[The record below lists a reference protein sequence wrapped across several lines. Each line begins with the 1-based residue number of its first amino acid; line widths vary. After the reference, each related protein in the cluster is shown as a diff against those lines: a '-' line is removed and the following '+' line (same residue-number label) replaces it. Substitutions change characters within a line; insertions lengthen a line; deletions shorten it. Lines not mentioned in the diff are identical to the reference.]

1 MQCYHGFIEN
11 KESSEVVKEMDE
23 QPLETIEL
31 EMAILVRNLTSI
43 ASSKKIGTLDR
54 SAYLLLHQISTHGSS
69 GVKAL
74 ADEFH
79 LDISTVSR
87 QAAALEQNGYVYRI
101 PDPLD
106 GRAFSL
112 QITDLGK
119 KELVE
124 CKQARL
130 ARVTEK
136 LKDWSEEERQRFGQL
151 LRKFNRTFS

>member
-1 MQCYHGFIEN
+1 ME
-11 KESSEVVKEMDE
+11 E
-23 QPLETIEL
+23 QSLETIEL
-31 EMAILVRNLTSI
+31 EVTILVRYLTSI

-54 SAYLLLHQISTHGSS
+54 SAYLLLRQITAHGSA

-87 QAAALEQNGYVYRI
+87 QAAALEQKGYVYRI

-112 QITDLGK
+112 QITELGA
-119 KELVE
+119 KELAE
-124 CKQARL
+124 CKQTRL

-136 LKDWSEEERQRFGQL
+136 LKDWSEEERQGFGQL